1 MIYVSLHFPV
11 ILRKQLPEIAKQMD
25 VPEKELKDLLVNRS
39 FYAVKDGKPGVY
51 AMPENLE
58 GISVFFS
65 GFQLPR
71 FGSEAVIE
79 YAKTKG
85 VEVLFIKEITKKARC
100 FCRIRSISL
109 LCLLR
114 LYSSFFLVSIQT
126 SPFDLPAER
135 AFYS

>member
-71 FGSEAVIE
+71 FGSEDRKSV
-79 YAKTKG
+79 
-85 VEVLFIKEITKKARC
+85 V
-100 FCRIRSISL
+100 
-109 LCLLR
+109 
-114 LYSSFFLVSIQT
+114 
-126 SPFDLPAER
+126 
-135 AFYS
+135 